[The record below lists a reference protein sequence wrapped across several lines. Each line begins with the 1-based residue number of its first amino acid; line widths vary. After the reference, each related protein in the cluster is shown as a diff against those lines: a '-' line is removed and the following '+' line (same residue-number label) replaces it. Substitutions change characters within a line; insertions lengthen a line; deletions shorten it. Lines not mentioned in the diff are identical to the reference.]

1 MIIEIFLLVI
11 SPFMSLKKELRK
23 SQIRRKLE
31 PAEKI
36 IANLDSVFHKVT
48 VEKKAAP
55 KLTKC
60 LELVSENII
69 KVSNLAAVSSD
80 NENKLEA
87 YVRSTTKLST
97 FGLGAK
103 DAMEHEGLLHLEN
116 TILKQVV
123 LLVTGEPDPSEG
135 FAWRGKERK
144 SFLERY
150 LDASSRV
157 ANQENVQLLLDEAN
171 PSDCSFSMFSVFYYS
186 S

>member
-1 MIIEIFLLVI
+1 MIIEIFLPVI
-11 SPFMSLKKELRK
+11 SRFLSLKKELRK

-123 LLVTGEPDPSEG
+123 LLVTGEPDPSES
-135 FAWRGKERK
+135 FA
-144 SFLERY
+144 
-150 LDASSRV
+150 
-157 ANQENVQLLLDEAN
+157 
-171 PSDCSFSMFSVFYYS
+171 
-186 S
+186 